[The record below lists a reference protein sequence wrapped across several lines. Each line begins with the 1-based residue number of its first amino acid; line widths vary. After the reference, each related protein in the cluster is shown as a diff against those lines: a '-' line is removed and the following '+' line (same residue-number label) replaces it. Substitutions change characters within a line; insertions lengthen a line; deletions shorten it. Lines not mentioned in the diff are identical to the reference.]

1 VIFLADSLD
10 SLFDQGLPKGRKVMF
25 FLKTAYDCGSQGL
38 VNRSITDK
46 VLQQSGLAFH
56 IGTDD
61 PTMRRIASWLLTN
74 HEERIQELVKR
85 LWKRCGREDVK
96 LIGLLF
102 ANTEGDAWA
111 KMLSTINKGLPLD
124 LVLEMA
130 EEIKR
135 SGRDVPSI
143 EFLSSYNANKIQKQN
158 AMLIASLDM
167 KEEYVELVKNA
178 PKGGEV
184 FERIRKR
191 SLDA

>member
-1 VIFLADSLD
+1 MVDDLD
-10 SLFDQGLPKGRKVMF
+10 SLLDEGLPKGRKAIV
-25 FLKTAYDCGSQGL
+25 FLKSAYDCGAQGL

-74 HEERIQELVKR
+74 YDSRVNDLVKR
-85 LWKRCGREDVK
+85 LWKRGGREDVK

-102 ANTEGDAWA
+102 ANTEGNAWQ
-111 KMLSTINKGLPLD
+111 KMLDTINRGLPLD

-135 SGRDVPSI
+135 SGREIPNV
-143 EFLSSYNANKIQKQN
+143 EFLSSYNSNKIQMQN

-167 KEEYVELVKNA
+167 KEEFADLVRNA
-178 PKGGEV
+178 PKGGEL
-184 FERIRKR
+184 FERIRMR
-191 SLDA
+191 ALDA

>member
-1 VIFLADSLD
+1 MVDDLD
-10 SLFDQGLPKGRKVMF
+10 SLFDNGLPKGRKSMS
-25 FLKTAYDCGSQGL
+25 FLKSAYDCGAQGL

-46 VLQQSGLAFH
+46 VLQQSGLSFH

-74 HEERIQELVKR
+74 HEDRLKNWLSDYGKGVAERML
-85 LWKRCGREDVK
+85 K

-102 ANTEGDAWA
+102 ANTEGNAWA

-124 LVLEMA
+124 LILEMA

-135 SGRDVPSI
+135 SGREVPDVD
-143 EFLSSYNANKIQKQN
+143 FLSSFDANKLQRQN

-167 KEEYVELVKNA
+167 KEEYIELVRSA
-178 PKGGEV
+178 PEGGEL
-184 FERIRKR
+184 FERIRMR
-191 SLDA
+191 SLNA

>member
-1 VIFLADSLD
+1 MVDGLD
-10 SLFDQGLPKGRKVMF
+10 SLFDKGLPKGRKSMS
-25 FLKTAYDCGSQGL
+25 FLKSAYDCGAQGL

-46 VLQQSGLAFH
+46 VLQQSGLSFH

-74 HEERIQELVKR
+74 HEDRIEELVKR

-96 LIGLLF
+96 LIGLIF

-111 KMLSTINKGLPLD
+111 KMLSTIDKGLPLD
-124 LVLEMA
+124 LLLEMA

-135 SGRDVPSI
+135 SGRKVPGI
-143 EFLSSYNANKIQKQN
+143 DFLSSFDASKIQRQN

-167 KEEYVELVKNA
+167 KEEYIELVRSA
-178 PKGGEV
+178 PEGGEL
-184 FERIRKR
+184 FERIRMR
-191 SLDA
+191 SLNA

>member
-1 VIFLADSLD
+1 MVDDLD
-10 SLFDQGLPKGRKVMF
+10 SLFDKGLPKGRKSMS
-25 FLKTAYDCGSQGL
+25 FLKSAYDCGAQGL

-46 VLQQSGLAFH
+46 VLQQSGLSFH

-74 HEERIQELVKR
+74 HEDRIEELVKR

-102 ANTEGDAWA
+102 ANTEGNAWA

-124 LVLEMA
+124 LILEMA

-135 SGRDVPSI
+135 SGREVPGTD
-143 EFLSSYNANKIQKQN
+143 FLCSFDANKIQKQN

-167 KEEYVELVKNA
+167 KEEYIELVRSA
-178 PKGGEV
+178 PKGGEL
-184 FERIRKR
+184 FERIRMR
-191 SLDA
+191 SLNA

>member
-1 VIFLADSLD
+1 MVDDLD
-10 SLFDQGLPKGRKVMF
+10 SLLDEGLPKGRKAIV
-25 FLKTAYDCGSQGL
+25 FLKSAYDCGAQGL

-74 HEERIQELVKR
+74 YDSRVNDLVKR
-85 LWKRCGREDVK
+85 LWKRGGREDVK
-96 LIGLLF
+96 LMGLLF
-102 ANTEGDAWA
+102 ANTEGNAWQ
-111 KMLSTINKGLPLD
+111 KMLDTINRGLPLD

-135 SGRDVPSI
+135 SGREIPNV
-143 EFLSSYNANKIQKQN
+143 EFLSSYNSNKIQMQN

-167 KEEYVELVKNA
+167 KEEFADLVRNA
-178 PKGGEV
+178 PKGGEL
-184 FERIRKR
+184 FERIRMR
-191 SLDA
+191 ALDA

>member
-1 VIFLADSLD
+1 MVDDLD
-10 SLFDQGLPKGRKVMF
+10 SLLDEGLPKGRKAIV
-25 FLKTAYDCGSQGL
+25 FLKSAYDCGAQGL

-74 HEERIQELVKR
+74 YDSRVNDLVKR
-85 LWKRCGREDVK
+85 LWKRGGREDVK
-96 LIGLLF
+96 LMGLLF
-102 ANTEGDAWA
+102 ANTEGNAWQ
-111 KMLSTINKGLPLD
+111 KMLDTINRGLPLD

-135 SGRDVPSI
+135 SGREIPNV
-143 EFLSSYNANKIQKQN
+143 EFLSSYNSNKIQMQN

-167 KEEYVELVKNA
+167 KEEFADLVRNA
-178 PKGGEV
+178 PKGGELY
-184 FERIRKR
+184 ERIRMR
-191 SLDA
+191 ALDA

>member
-1 VIFLADSLD
+1 MVDGLD
-10 SLFDQGLPKGRKVMF
+10 SLFDKGLPKGRKSMS
-25 FLKTAYDCGSQGL
+25 FLKSAYDCGAQGL

-46 VLQQSGLAFH
+46 VLQQSGLSFH

-74 HEERIQELVKR
+74 HEDRIEELVKR

-111 KMLSTINKGLPLD
+111 KMLSTIDKGLPLD
-124 LVLEMA
+124 LLLEMA

-135 SGRDVPSI
+135 SGRKVPGI
-143 EFLSSYNANKIQKQN
+143 DFLSSFDTSKIQRQN

-167 KEEYVELVKNA
+167 KEEYIDLVRSA
-178 PKGGEV
+178 PEGGEL
-184 FERIRKR
+184 FERIRMR

>member
-1 VIFLADSLD
+1 MS
-10 SLFDQGLPKGRKVMF
+10 
-25 FLKTAYDCGSQGL
+25 FLKSAYDCGAQGL

-46 VLQQSGLAFH
+46 VLQQSGLSFH

-74 HEERIQELVKR
+74 HEDRIEELVKR

-102 ANTEGDAWA
+102 ANTEGNAWA

-124 LVLEMA
+124 LILEMA

-135 SGRDVPSI
+135 SGREVPGVD
-143 EFLSSYNANKIQKQN
+143 FLSSFDANKIQKQY

-167 KEEYVELVKNA
+167 KEEYIELVRSA
-178 PKGGEV
+178 PEGGEL
-184 FERIRKR
+184 FERIRMR
-191 SLDA
+191 SLNA

>member
-1 VIFLADSLD
+1 MVDGLD
-10 SLFDQGLPKGRKVMF
+10 SLFDKGLPKGRKSMS
-25 FLKTAYDCGSQGL
+25 FLKSAYDCGAQGL

-46 VLQQSGLAFH
+46 VLQQSGLSFH

-74 HEERIQELVKR
+74 HEDRIEELVKR

-96 LIGLLF
+96 LIGLIF

-111 KMLSTINKGLPLD
+111 KMLSTIDKGLPLD
-124 LVLEMA
+124 LLLEMA

-135 SGRDVPSI
+135 SGRRVPGI
-143 EFLSSYNANKIQKQN
+143 DFLSSFDASKIQRQN

-167 KEEYVELVKNA
+167 KEEYIDLVRSA
-178 PKGGEV
+178 PEGGEL
-184 FERIRKR
+184 FERIRMR

>member
-1 VIFLADSLD
+1 LVDGLD
-10 SLFDQGLPKGRKVMF
+10 SLFDKGLPKGRKSMS
-25 FLKTAYDCGSQGL
+25 FLKSAYDCGAQGL

-46 VLQQSGLAFH
+46 VLQQSGLSFH

-74 HEERIQELVKR
+74 HEDRIEELVKR

-124 LVLEMA
+124 LILEMA

-135 SGRDVPSI
+135 SGRTVPGI
-143 EFLSSYNANKIQKQN
+143 DFLSSFDASKIQRQN

-167 KEEYVELVKNA
+167 KEEYIDLVRSA
-178 PKGGEV
+178 PEGGEL
-184 FERIRKR
+184 FERIRMR

>member
-1 VIFLADSLD
+1 MVDGLD
-10 SLFDQGLPKGRKVMF
+10 SLFDKGLPKGRKSMS
-25 FLKTAYDCGSQGL
+25 FLKSAYDCGAQGL

-46 VLQQSGLAFH
+46 VLQQSGLSFH

-74 HEERIQELVKR
+74 HEDRIEELVKR

-111 KMLSTINKGLPLD
+111 KMLSTIDKGLPLD
-124 LVLEMA
+124 LLLEMA

-135 SGRDVPSI
+135 SGRRVPGI
-143 EFLSSYNANKIQKQN
+143 DFLSSFDASKIQRQN

-167 KEEYVELVKNA
+167 KEEYIDLVRSA
-178 PKGGEV
+178 PEGGEL
-184 FERIRKR
+184 FERIRMR